1 MFNININTKVNTKLA
16 TLPEKPGVYIMK
28 DENGVIIY
36 IGKAIN
42 LKNRVRQ
49 YFQSLAGQTPKVH
62 VMVSQI
68 KDFEYIITNSE
79 VEALILECNLIK
91 KHKPKFNIL
100 LKDDKNYP
108 YIKITLNEDYPRILM
123 TRKIEKDGAKYFGP
137 YTSVSD
143 VRQTINFLKKIF
155 SVKSCNKRLPKDIG
169 KGRPCLNYHINQC
182 MAPCQGL
189 ITKEEYYIIIK
200 DICDFLSGRRDELID
215 KLEKEM
221 IDASQNMD
229 YEKAA
234 LLRDKISSLNNM
246 FEEQKVVSTS
256 LEDQDVVAIARKDK
270 YASIQIF
277 FIRNGKLIGRKSYIF
292 ENIEDD
298 DRELMSSF
306 IKQFYNSSEFIP
318 GEILLQNEI
327 DDKNTIE
334 NWLGKKRNARVYIKV
349 PKKGEKLKLIKMV
362 SQNAMI
368 YLENYLKTEGKEKQ
382 FYINILRSFAEFMEI
397 DNIPFRI
404 EAYDISNTG
413 VTEITGSMVVFENGL
428 PLPKDYRRF
437 RIKSLDKQDDYAAMQ
452 EVVFRRFRKGEEFLT
467 YPDLI
472 LVDGGLGHVNAVL
485 EVLTQY
491 RVNIPVFG
499 MVKDEKHRTRG
510 LVSPLREYDLSVN
523 RSVLML
529 VTSIQ
534 DEAHRF
540 ALKYN
545 RKLREKRYRESV
557 LDQIPGIGTERKKN
571 LIKYFGSVNRVKEA
585 EINELIEVEGISR
598 KTAENIYNFF
608 RV

>member
-1 MFNININTKVNTKLA
+1 MFNINIDIKLRV
-16 TLPEKPGVYIMK
+16 LPEKPGVYIMK
-28 DENGVIIY
+28 DENGNIIY
-36 IGKAIN
+36 VGKAVN

-49 YFQSLAGQTPKVH
+49 YFQSLTGQTPKVH
-62 VMVSQI
+62 AMVSKI

-108 YIKITLNEDYPRILM
+108 YIKITLNEDYPRIFM

-155 SVKSCNKRLPKDIG
+155 PVKSCNKRLPKDIG
-169 KGRPCLNYHINQC
+169 KGRPCLNYHIKQC

-189 ITKEEYYIIIK
+189 ITKEEYIIVIK
-200 DICDFLSGRRDELID
+200 DICDFLSGRRDELIA

-246 FEEQKVVSTS
+246 FQEQKVVSTS

-277 FIRNGKLIGRKSYIF
+277 FIRNGKLIGRKSYVF
-292 ENIEDD
+292 ENVEED
-298 DRELMSSF
+298 DRELMGSF
-306 IKQFYNSSEFIP
+306 IKQFYNLSEFIP

-327 DDKNTIE
+327 DDKDIIE
-334 NWLGKKRNARVYIKV
+334 NWLGEKKSARVYIRV

-382 FYINILRSFAEFMEI
+382 FYINILRSFAEFVEI
-397 DNIPFRI
+397 DNIPSRI

-413 VTEITGSMVVFENGL
+413 ITEITGSMIIFENGL

-437 RIKSLDKQDDYAAMQ
+437 RIKSLNKQDDYAAMK
-452 EVVFRRFRKGEEFLT
+452 EVVFRRFRRGEEFSI

-472 LVDGGLGHVNAVL
+472 LVDGGLGHVNAVI
-485 EVLTQY
+485 EVLMQF
-491 RVNIPVFG
+491 RVNIPIFG

-510 LVSPLREYDLSVN
+510 LVSPLGEYDLSAN
-523 RSVLML
+523 PSVLMF

-557 LDQIPGIGTERKKN
+557 LDQIPGIGTKRKKN
-571 LIKYFGSVNRVKEA
+571 LVKHFGSINKIKEA
-585 EINELIEVEGISR
+585 EIDDLIEVEGISR
-598 KTAENIYNFF
+598 KTAENIYYFF

>member
-49 YFQSLAGQTPKVH
+49 YCQSLAGQTPKVH

>member
-499 MVKDEKHRTRG
+499 MVKDEKHQF
-510 LVSPLREYDLSVN
+510 PLLLLCR
-523 RSVLML
+523 
-529 VTSIQ
+529 
-534 DEAHRF
+534 
-540 ALKYN
+540 
-545 RKLREKRYRESV
+545 
-557 LDQIPGIGTERKKN
+557 
-571 LIKYFGSVNRVKEA
+571 
-585 EINELIEVEGISR
+585 
-598 KTAENIYNFF
+598 
-608 RV
+608 